1 MTRELRSFTLQVEL
15 DVDGVLAVVG
25 PSGAG
30 KSTLLRLIAGLDA
43 PSHGRIECDGDLW
56 FGEGRDLPPE
66 RRRCGF
72 VFQDYALFPHM
83 TVRQN
88 VAYGADG
95 TDIDPLLDRVG
106 IGHLAAAR
114 PPRLSGGERQRVAL
128 ARALALQPQALLLD
142 EPLSALDPAT
152 RGAVAAELA
161 AVLRDAAVPAI
172 VVTHA
177 YDEAVSLAGRV
188 AVIEQG
194 RVVQGGTPRELLEA
208 PLTSFVAEFA
218 GTNYL
223 PGMASGGRV
232 HLDRGGSVR
241 IAGDA
246 SGRVAVLV
254 APWEI
259 TLSLAPVDDS
269 AQNHIAGAVERVVPM
284 GNRVRVTI
292 GGIAAE
298 ITPES
303 AERLALQP
311 GVRVIASW
319 KATST
324 RILATG

>member
-1 MTRELRSFTLQVEL
+1 VTRELRSFTLHVEL

-43 PSHGRIECDGDLW
+43 PACGRIECDGDLW
-56 FGEGRDLPPE
+56 FGDGRDLPPE

-106 IGHLAAAR
+106 IKQLASAR

-128 ARALALQPQALLLD
+128 ARALAMQPQALLLD

-152 RGAVAAELA
+152 RGTVAAELA

-194 RVVQGGTPRELLEA
+194 RVVQEGTPRELLEA

-241 IAGDA
+241 IAGHA
-246 SGRVAVLV
+246 TGRVAVLV

-269 AQNHIAGAVERVVPM
+269 AQNHVAGAIERVVPL
-284 GNRVRVTI
+284 GNRVRVSI
-292 GGIAAE
+292 DGIAAE